1 MTTAFTTQDPRR
13 SLALRNHFL
22 GAEFRRSYGWL
33 TNSVHRVVGSRNDA
47 EDLAASAFT
56 ELAQFDD
63 ADGIRQPRALLTT
76 IARRLTFELWRRRDL
91 ERRYLDELA
100 RRPKAL
106 GASAED
112 ICSAVEEVAR
122 IDAALRGLPARARQA
137 FVLGQFEGLGYAEI
151 ADRLGVSVSMVRKY
165 MVQAVAACRP
175 DA

>member
-13 SLALRNHFL
+13 GLALRNHFL

-56 ELAQFDD
+56 ELAQVDD
-63 ADGIRQPRALLTT
+63 VDGIRQPRALLTT

-91 ERRYLDELA
+91 ERRYLDDVA
-100 RRPKAL
+100 RRPEAL

-112 ICSAVEEVAR
+112 ICCAVEEAR
-122 IDAALRGLPARARQA
+122 RIEAALRALPPKARQA
-137 FVLGQFEGLGYAEI
+137 FVLARFEELGYAEI
-151 ADRLGVSVSMVRKY
+151 AERLGVSVSMVRKY
-165 MVQAVAACRP
+165 MAQALAACRP
-175 DA
+175 GA